1 MSQTFLD
8 YNGQVDKL
16 INEKQ
21 LIVADRSYAIDMLKK
36 YSYFSLIGGY
46 KNIFINKSAKK
57 YKRGVTF
64 EDIVHLYKFDEEL
77 RSLFLKNILIFER
90 NLRSVISYYFTQTYG
105 EHQNFYL
112 DKNNYNYISR
122 YTCFSAEEMT
132 ATCSGCVA

>member
-57 YKRGVTF
+57 YKRGGS
-64 EDIVHLYKFDEEL
+64 IVQRK
-77 RSLFLKNILIFER
+77 
-90 NLRSVISYYFTQTYG
+90 TYSPPIVQG
-105 EHQNFYL
+105 NGGTYL
-112 DKNNYNYISR
+112 LP
-122 YTCFSAEEMT
+122 
-132 ATCSGCVA
+132 